1 VDVLDRAIID
11 QLRRDGRLTNTEL
24 ADRVG
29 LTPSPCLR
37 RVRRLEDDAVITGY
51 HARIDPFTTGRGF
64 EVIVNANL
72 AAQDRATVDQF
83 EARVAEFD
91 EVIEFRRMFGHPDY
105 FIRIAVT
112 DLATYETFLTSKLM
126 DTPGLATVDSH
137 ITMKTIKAND

>member
-1 VDVLDRAIID
+1 
-11 QLRRDGRLTNTEL
+11 
-24 ADRVG
+24 
-29 LTPSPCLR
+29 
-37 RVRRLEDDAVITGY
+37 VITGY
-51 HARIDPFTTGRGF
+51 HARIDPVAIGRGF

-72 AAQDRATVDQF
+72 AAQDRATVEQF

-91 EVIEFRRMFGHPDY
+91 EVIEFRRMFGQPDY

>member
-1 VDVLDRAIID
+1 M
-11 QLRRDGRLTNTEL
+11 
-24 ADRVG
+24 
-29 LTPSPCLR
+29 
-37 RVRRLEDDAVITGY
+37 RRLEDDAVITGY
-51 HARIDPFTTGRGF
+51 HARIDPVAYGRGF

-72 AAQDRATVDQF
+72 AAQDRATVEQF

-112 DLATYETFLTSKLM
+112 DLGTYESFLTSKLM
-126 DTPGLATVDSH
+126 DAPGLATVDSH